1 MNLQIFSFFI
11 LIICIVISLIVIF
24 TKNNNKKRITDKVK
38 SFDLYIF
45 VLEYH
50 MKKAYEI
57 VYKDKIFIYSLEGLK
72 INDQE
77 FNSASKEFVLLV
89 FKMIGPKLKEEFE
102 ELYGDEE
109 TLIFNI
115 IEYFNNTFEND
126 QIREQAKEN
135 ILNTKDI
142 K

>member
-11 LIICIVISLIVIF
+11 SICIIISLIIIF
-24 TKNNNKKRITDKVK
+24 VKTNNKKRISDKVK
-38 SFDLYIF
+38 SFDLYIS

-77 FNSASKEFVLLV
+77 FNAASKEFVILV
-89 FKMIGPKLKEEFE
+89 FKMVGPKLKEEFE
-102 ELYGDEE
+102 ELYGNEE
-109 TLIFNI
+109 TLIFNL
-115 IEYFNNTFEND
+115 IEYFNSSFEND

-135 ILNTKDI
+135 ILNNKDI

>member
-11 LIICIVISLIVIF
+11 SICIIISLIIIF
-24 TKNNNKKRITDKVK
+24 VKTNNKKRISDKVK
-38 SFDLYIF
+38 SFDLYIS

-77 FNSASKEFVLLV
+77 FNAASKEFVILV
-89 FKMIGPKLKEEFE
+89 FKMIGQKLKEEFE
-102 ELYGDEE
+102 ELYGNEE
-109 TLIFNI
+109 TLIFNL
-115 IEYFNNTFEND
+115 IEYFNSSFEND

-135 ILNTKDI
+135 ILNNKDI

>member
-11 LIICIVISLIVIF
+11 PICIIISLIIIF
-24 TKNNNKKRITDKVK
+24 VKTNNKKRISDKVK
-38 SFDLYIF
+38 SFDLYIS

-77 FNSASKEFVLLV
+77 FNAASKEFVILV
-89 FKMIGPKLKEEFE
+89 FKMVGPKLKEEFK

-109 TLIFNI
+109 TLIFNL
-115 IEYFNNTFEND
+115 IEYFNSSFEND

-135 ILNTKDI
+135 ILNNKDI

>member
-11 LIICIVISLIVIF
+11 PICIIISLIIIF
-24 TKNNNKKRITDKVK
+24 VKTNNKKRISDKVK
-38 SFDLYIF
+38 SFDLYIS

-77 FNSASKEFVLLV
+77 FNAASKEFVILV
-89 FKMIGPKLKEEFE
+89 FKMVGPKLKEEFE
-102 ELYGDEE
+102 ELYGNEE
-109 TLIFNI
+109 TLIFNL
-115 IEYFNNTFEND
+115 IEYFNSSFEND

-135 ILNTKDI
+135 ILNNKDI